1 MKFEEINGIML
12 SKVILFNF
20 ADIICRI
27 GKKVKMS
34 NELISKD
41 EITNEL
47 VNEIKDLIMNAR
59 NKVAQQVNETIVGTY
74 WNIGKVIVEKEQ
86 SGKIKAEYGK
96 AILLNVSKRLSKEIG
111 KGFSKSNLF
120 NMRKFYLMY
129 SKIPDTSGIL
139 GWSHY
144 CELISIKED
153 SKRQFYEKETIN
165 SRWSVRELQRQIET
179 SLFER
184 LLLSDGKANK
194 EKVLQLAREGQILN
208 KPEDVIKDPYVFEFL
223 GVPEQKPL
231 LEKDLEY
238 KLINHIEKF
247 LLELGKGFMFVG
259 SQQRITIG
267 NVHYYVDMVFYN
279 KILKAYI
286 LIDLKMGN
294 LKPENFGQM
303 NMYLNYYEEEINEEG
318 DNKPIGIILCADK
331 DNVVAEYSIGG
342 MNNNLFASNYTY
354 YIPKQEEL
362 IAQVEQVIR
371 ENEEEKQNKENK

>member
-1 MKFEEINGIML
+1 MEKQLIDKEAI
-12 SKVILFNF
+12 
-20 ADIICRI
+20 
-27 GKKVKMS
+27 S
-34 NELISKD
+34 NELA
-41 EITNEL
+41 E
-47 VNEIKDLIMNAR
+47 EIKKLVLEAR
-59 NKVAQQVNETIVGTY
+59 NKISKEVNGTLVDTY
-74 WNIGKVIVEKEQ
+74 WNIGKTIIEKEQ

-96 AILLNVSKRLSKEIG
+96 AILLNVSKKLTNDIG

-120 NMRKFYLMY
+120 NMRRFYLVY

-144 CELISIKED
+144 CELISIKDEN
-153 SKRQFYEKETIN
+153 KRNFYEKETIN
-165 SRWSVRELQRQIET
+165 SKWSVRELQRQIET

-194 EKVLQLAREGQILN
+194 EKVLQLAKEGQILN
-208 KPEDVIKDPYVFEFL
+208 SPEDMIKDPFVFEFL
-223 GVPEQKPL
+223 GVPEKKPL

-238 KLINHIEKF
+238 KLIKHIENF

-259 SQQRITIG
+259 SQQRVTLG

-279 KILKAYI
+279 KILKAYV

-303 NMYLNYYEEEINEEG
+303 NMYLNYYEEEVNDEG
-318 DNKPIGIILCADK
+318 DNKPIGIILCAEK
-331 DNVVAEYSIGG
+331 DNVVAEYSMGG
-342 MNNNLFASNYTY
+342 LNNNLFASKYTY

-362 IAQVEQVIR
+362 IAQVEQVIK
-371 ENEEEKQNKENK
+371 ENEKETNDENK

>member
-1 MKFEEINGIML
+1 MKFEKINDIML
-12 SKVILFNF
+12 LIVTLFNL
-20 ADIICRI
+20 ADGICQIR
-27 GKKVKMS
+27 KKVKMS

-47 VNEIKDLIMNAR
+47 VNEIKDLIINAR
-59 NKVAQQVNETIVGTY
+59 NKVAQQVNETLVNTY
-74 WNIGKVIVEKEQ
+74 WNIGKIIVEKEQ
-86 SGKIKAEYGK
+86 SGQIKAEYGK
-96 AILLNVSKRLSKEIG
+96 SILLNVSKRLSKEIG

-144 CELISIKED
+144 CELISIKD
-153 SKRQFYEKETIN
+153 YTKRQFYEKETIN

-194 EKVLQLAREGQILN
+194 EKVLQLAKEGQILN
-208 KPEDVIKDPYVFEFL
+208 KPEDMIKDPYVLEFL

-279 KILKAYI
+279 KILKTYV

-303 NMYLNYYEEEINEEG
+303 NMYLNYYEEEINDEG

-354 YIPKQEEL
+354 YIPNQEE
-362 IAQVEQVIR
+362 
-371 ENEEEKQNKENK
+371 N

>member
-1 MKFEEINGIML
+1 
-12 SKVILFNF
+12 
-20 ADIICRI
+20 
-27 GKKVKMS
+27 MS
-34 NELISKD
+34 NEIASNKD
-41 EITNEL
+41 IITNEL
-47 VNEIKDLIMNAR
+47 VEEIKTLILEAR
-59 NKVAQQVNETIVGTY
+59 NKISKDVNKTLINTY
-74 WNIGKVIVEKEQ
+74 WNIGKTIVEKEQ
-86 SGKIKAEYGK
+86 SGSIKAEYGK
-96 AILLNVSKRLSKEIG
+96 AILMNVSKKLTKEIG

-120 NMRKFYLMY
+120 NMRKFFLTY

-144 CELISIKED
+144 CELISIKEE

-165 SRWSVRELQRQIET
+165 SKWSVRELQRQIDT

-194 EKVLQLAREGQILN
+194 EKVLKLAKDGQIIN
-208 KPEDVIKDPYVFEFL
+208 TPEDMIKEPYVFEFL
-223 GVPEQKPL
+223 GIPEQKPL

-238 KLINHIEKF
+238 KLIKHIEKF

-259 SQQRITIG
+259 SQQRVTIG
-267 NVHYYVDMVFYN
+267 NIHYYVDMVFYN
-279 KILKAYI
+279 KILKAYV
-286 LIDLKMGN
+286 LIDLKMGT

-303 NMYLNYYEEEINEEG
+303 NMYLNYYETEVNEDG

-354 YIPKQEEL
+354 YIPNQEEL
-362 IAQVEQVIR
+362 IAQIEQVIKEDKEK
-371 ENEEEKQNKENK
+371 ENNNKEEATFLAASQK

>member
-1 MKFEEINGIML
+1 MKFEKINDIML
-12 SKVILFNF
+12 SEVTLFNF
-20 ADIICRI
+20 ADIVCRI

-47 VNEIKDLIMNAR
+47 VNEIKDLIINAR
-59 NKVAQQVNETIVGTY
+59 NKVAQQVNETLVDTY

-86 SGKIKAEYGK
+86 SGQIKAEYGK

-153 SKRQFYEKETIN
+153 AKRQFYEKETIN
-165 SRWSVRELQRQIET
+165 SKWSVRELQRQIET

-279 KILKAYI
+279 KILKAYV

-371 ENEEEKQNKENK
+371 ENEEEKQNEENK

>member
-1 MKFEEINGIML
+1 M
-12 SKVILFNF
+12 IL
-20 ADIICRI
+20 
-27 GKKVKMS
+27 
-34 NELISKD
+34 
-41 EITNEL
+41 
-47 VNEIKDLIMNAR
+47 NAR
-59 NKVAQQVNETIVGTY
+59 NKVAQQVNETLVNTY
-74 WNIGKVIVEKEQ
+74 WNIGKIIVEKEQ

-129 SKIPDTSGIL
+129 SEIPDTFGIL

-153 SKRQFYEKETIN
+153 AKRQFYEKETIN

-194 EKVLQLAREGQILN
+194 EKVLQLAKEGQIIN
-208 KPEDVIKDPYVFEFL
+208 KPEDMIKDPYVFEFL
-223 GVPEQKPL
+223 GIPEKKPL

-238 KLINHIEKF
+238 KLIKHIENF

-279 KILKAYI
+279 KILKTYV

-354 YIPKQEEL
+354 YIPNREEL

-371 ENEEEKQNKENK
+371 ENEEIKKNEEKE

>member
-1 MKFEEINGIML
+1 
-12 SKVILFNF
+12 
-20 ADIICRI
+20 
-27 GKKVKMS
+27 MS
-34 NELISKD
+34 NEVINEKDIIANELAEEIKTLILNARKKISKD
-41 EITNEL
+41 
-47 VNEIKDLIMNAR
+47 
-59 NKVAQQVNETIVGTY
+59 VNETLVDTY
-74 WNIGKVIVEKEQ
+74 WNVGRTIIENEQ

-96 AILLNVSKRLSKEIG
+96 AILLNVSKRLTKEIG

-120 NMRKFYLMY
+120 NMRKFYLTY

-144 CELISIKED
+144 CELIAIKEEN
-153 SKRQFYEKETIN
+153 KRNFYEKETVN
-165 SRWSVRELQRQIET
+165 SKWSVRELQRQIDT

-194 EKVLQLAREGQILN
+194 EKVLQLAKQGQIIN
-208 KPEDVIKDPYVFEFL
+208 APEDMIKEPYVFEFL
-223 GVPEQKPL
+223 GIPEKKPL

-259 SQQRITIG
+259 SQQRVTIG

-279 KILKAYI
+279 KILKAYV
-286 LIDLKMGN
+286 LIDLKMGT

-303 NMYLNYYEEEINEEG
+303 NMYLNYYEEEVNDEG
-318 DNKPIGIILCADK
+318 DNKPIGIILCAEK

-354 YIPKQEEL
+354 YIPNQEEL
-362 IAQVEQVIR
+362 IAQVEQVIK
-371 ENEEEKQNKENK
+371 ENEESKTENK